1 MTIVADSKTRSGRAT
16 LCTAAR
22 RGGDNPIISPARA
35 ALAERG
41 CALLR
46 DLVRETCHAKA
57 LRAIRQR
64 LRS

>member
-16 LCTAAR
+16 LCIAAR

-35 ALAERG
+35 APAELG
-41 CALLR
+41 CAVLR
-46 DLVRETCHAKA
+46 DFVRETCRAKA

-64 LRS
+64 SRS